1 MIEKHK
7 KKKSQSTK
15 EKIEINLINAT
26 THRAFKEI

>member
-7 KKKSQSTK
+7 KKKSQSK
-15 EKIEINLINAT
+15 QKIEINLINAM